1 MGRKFMQHVFTLIA
15 LLGIAAAL
23 FLGYKLV
30 KKELDYRKGQEAHPY
45 VKFDTLAETGTYQVI
60 AAFKQPASRLDEDF
74 KTMLLAKDEEQYEK
88 LMNYLKIHRFYD
100 TGAEA
105 VWPDRLITLTT
116 CEYTQ
121 KDGRFFVVAK
131 RVES

>member
-1 MGRKFMQHVFTLIA
+1 
-15 LLGIAAAL
+15 
-23 FLGYKLV
+23 
-30 KKELDYRKGQEAHPY
+30 
-45 VKFDTLAETGTYQVI
+45 
-60 AAFKQPASRLDEDF
+60 
-74 KTMLLAKDEEQYEK
+74 
-88 LMNYLKIHRFYD
+88 MNYWKIHRFYD

>member
-1 MGRKFMQHVFTLIA
+1 MFAEIEKYNSREF
-15 LLGIAAAL
+15 
-23 FLGYKLV
+23 
-30 KKELDYRKGQEAHPY
+30 QEAHPY

-60 AAFKQPASRLDEDF
+60 AASSSRLPRLDEDF